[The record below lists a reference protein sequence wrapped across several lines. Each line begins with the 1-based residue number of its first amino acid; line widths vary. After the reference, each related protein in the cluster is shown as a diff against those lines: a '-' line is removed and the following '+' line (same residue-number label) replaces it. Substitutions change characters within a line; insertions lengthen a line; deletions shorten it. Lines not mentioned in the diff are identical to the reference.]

1 MATDKTYPQIGI
13 RVSEDEKAL
22 IEEEA
27 RSEHLSVSSF
37 IRSNILKLVH
47 RRRAERQP
55 QAA

>member
-1 MATDKTYPQIGI
+1 MATDKTYPQIGV
-13 RVSEDEKAL
+13 RVSEEEKTL

-27 RSEHLSVSSF
+27 KLDRRPVSSL
-37 IRSNILKLVH
+37 IKSIVIPELH

>member
-1 MATDKTYPQIGI
+1 MATDKTYPQIGV

-27 RSEHLSVSSF
+27 KLDRRPMSSL
-37 IRSNILKLVH
+37 IKSIVIPELQ

>member
-1 MATDKTYPQIGI
+1 MNNQKAPPISVAVT
-13 RVSEDEKAL
+13 VDERAL

-27 RSEHLSVSSF
+27 KLDRRPVSNL
-37 IRSNILKLVH
+37 IKAIVIPELR